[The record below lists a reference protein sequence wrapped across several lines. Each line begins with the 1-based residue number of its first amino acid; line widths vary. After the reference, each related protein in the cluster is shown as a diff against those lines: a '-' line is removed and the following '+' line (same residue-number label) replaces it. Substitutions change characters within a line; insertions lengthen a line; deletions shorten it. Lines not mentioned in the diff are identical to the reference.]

1 MTVSTAILTERISV
15 VVIDDHQAFSDAFG
29 LALDMEADLSCV
41 GAATTLDRGFE
52 LVSKL
57 RPAVVL
63 MDQVLPD
70 GDGVWATSRIRES
83 FPDTRVVLIT
93 DHADA
98 GLIEAAAEAGAAAF
112 VAKQSPIVDVIR
124 ALRHADDGAM
134 IVDHTTLKLVMQDR
148 NPLGRDPANTYGLN
162 ERELVVLDLLG
173 QGLPLRSIA
182 ADLCVSI
189 NTARGYTKSILS
201 KLGVHSQREAV
212 IAGLR
217 LGLIATPAA
226 SPHVPPV

>member
-70 GDGVWATSRIRES
+70 GDGVSATSRIRES
-83 FPDTRVVLIT
+83 FPETRVVLIT
-93 DHADA
+93 DHEGATIA
-98 GLIEAAAEAGAAAF
+98 LATLEPINKEREAAAQGN
-112 VAKQSPIVDVIR
+112 DR
-124 ALRHADDGAM
+124 RHRIDAPSE
-134 IVDHTTLKLVMQDR
+134 IKCCS
-148 NPLGRDPANTYGLN
+148 
-162 ERELVVLDLLG
+162 LD
-173 QGLPLRSIA
+173 
-182 ADLCVSI
+182 
-189 NTARGYTKSILS
+189 Y
-201 KLGVHSQREAV
+201 
-212 IAGLR
+212 
-217 LGLIATPAA
+217 
-226 SPHVPPV
+226 PVQ